1 MAKISGVLTD
11 GAGNIINNCTIELY
25 AKKTTSKV
33 LTQTQAF
40 QVADNGSYTMNVL
53 PCDYEVT
60 LIINGFPPKRL
71 GTIQVFSDSSDGS
84 LNDFLLNPS
93 ESEIT
98 PEILQQVID
107 ARNHAN
113 QAASNAEKSVKNIKE
128 LGNSIE
134 SVAQSAKTSAD
145 NAKASEANAKNI
157 AHSVECLVASAS
169 ESATIAT
176 DASESAKSYSDSA
189 KSYADSASS
198 SATASHNSAQQSSN
212 SANAASSSER
222 NAKTSEMN
230 AAKSAEDA
238 KSWASTVDNSN
249 FIKKTG
255 DETQRIDGQLDVNK
269 LTENGYRVFSLNNSD
284 IVGAFRL
291 MPFRAGELPFGW
303 YFRNGDN
310 YLLNSPQG
318 QALNQLSANYKKDHL
333 ITIKSINGQQYI
345 NVPSAF
351 APDGRGYFERAVNG
365 TTRQVGSAEDDAIRN
380 IKGGLPLGNSKALLG
395 HEKIESGDKNGAIS
409 IQSAGDDYLAGSSSS
424 RKLRWMFFDFDA
436 SRVVPTANE
445 NRPVNIGMTPVI
457 YLGV

>member
-212 SANAASSSER
+212 SANDAKASES

-230 AAKSAEDA
+230 AAKSADDA
-238 KSWASTVDNSN
+238 KIWASTIDNSN

-255 DETQRIDGQLDVNK
+255 EENQSINGSLIVRESIRCARMFNGDMIGDQRV
-269 LTENGYRVFSLNNSD
+269 
-284 IVGAFRL
+284 
-291 MPFRAGELPFGW
+291 MPFRRDELPFGW

-310 YLLNSPQG
+310 FLLDSPQG
-318 QALNQLSANYKKDHL
+318 QALNGLSANYKRDHN
-333 ITIKSINGQQYI
+333 ITIKTIDGKQYI
-345 NVPSAF
+345 NVPTGF

-365 TTRQVGSAEDDAIRN
+365 INRQVGSVEDDAIRN
-380 IKGGLPLGNSKALLG
+380 IKGAIPNGPGRAVIG
-395 HEKIESGDKNGAIS
+395 HENITKGEHDGAMS
-409 IQSAGDDYLAGSSSS
+409 VYHCDDDWLQGGS
-424 RKLRWMFFDFDA
+424 RRMRWAFFDFDA

-445 NRPVNIGMTPVI
+445 NRPINIGMTPAI
-457 YLGV
+457 FLGV